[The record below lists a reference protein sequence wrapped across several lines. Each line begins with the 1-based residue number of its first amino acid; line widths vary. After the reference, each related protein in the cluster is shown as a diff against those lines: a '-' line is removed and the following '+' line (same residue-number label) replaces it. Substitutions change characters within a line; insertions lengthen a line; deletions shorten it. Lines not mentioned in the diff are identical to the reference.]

1 MMKVHLP
8 LLCLLA
14 FCWFALPVQAKNTL
28 APHNNKVEI
37 LQLPGRVIS
46 DREADA
52 LGKQLSMMIKSH
64 NNDPGPAKSRF
75 DGVNEKQESITL
87 LGYGVISNK
96 KAKELQESLQK
107 MIQAHNRRMKKSLPP
122 QVPGKQQQLQ
132 QQQQQQIMMQQ
143 QQQIMM
149 QQQQQIQ
156 LQQQQ
161 LWMQQQREQ
170 QQRLQKQQQEQQLQQ
185 QQQMEQQ
192 RREQEKQQRE
202 REKEQNRIPRNVRG
216 TQRS

>member
-122 QVPGKQQQLQ
+122 QVPGKQQQQ

>member
-122 QVPGKQQQLQ
+122 QVPGKQQQ